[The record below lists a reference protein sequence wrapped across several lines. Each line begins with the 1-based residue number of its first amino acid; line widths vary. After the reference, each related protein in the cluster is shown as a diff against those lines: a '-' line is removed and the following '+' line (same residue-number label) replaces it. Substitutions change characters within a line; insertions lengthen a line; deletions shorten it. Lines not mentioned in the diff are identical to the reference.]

1 MAFLNSHGGKG
12 AAIFKYSLYGGKA
25 VRKKTSDID
34 DIPSEIKEL
43 LDVLVEIALEEIS
56 AAETKT
62 NKLTVKI
69 YEDRSL
75 CEIFDGSAKEDIRR

>member
-1 MAFLNSHGGKG
+1 
-12 AAIFKYSLYGGKA
+12 

-34 DIPSEIKEL
+34 GISSEINEL
-43 LDVLVEIALEEIS
+43 LDVLVELALEEIS
-56 AAETKT
+56 AAETET

-75 CEIFDGSAKEDIRR
+75 CEIFDGSAKKDISR

>member
-1 MAFLNSHGGKG
+1 VAF
-12 AAIFKYSLYGGKA
+12 FKYSLYGDKA
-25 VRKKTSDID
+25 VRKKTSDIGG
-34 DIPSEIKEL
+34 ITNEINEL
-43 LDVLVEIALEEIS
+43 LDILVEIALEEIS
-56 AAETKT
+56 AAETET